1 MNTDILAAVRA
12 EFVKART
19 DPAPQ
24 LVLLVAVLM
33 MIGLPLLTAFN
44 LAEDFPV
51 AGTTTVRDY
60 LFSFPGRQGYLA
72 ALLLGVLIA
81 ARDVESGGT
90 ARLVVMCRGRG
101 AVLVGKVVVTAVA
114 SLTAGLACIV
124 AATLTVSAVVWART
138 SINPLQDPAIWWMG
152 LRTLVVF
159 VVWGLIGL
167 GVGLLVR
174 NTVASTAAV
183 LLYGILVEPTIT
195 FLSNEHTWLSGVGR
209 FLPSALSYALVWP
222 STPGVENTSVGA
234 QSGQALA
241 VGPAI
246 GMLCVYA
253 VLAVAVGYALGL
265 FRRDLPA

>member
-1 MNTDILAAVRA
+1 MNTEILAAVRA

-19 DPAPQ
+19 DPALQ

-101 AVLVGKVVVTAVA
+101 AVLVGKVVVIAVA

-138 SINPLQDPAIWWMG
+138 SINPLQDPAIWWMS

-159 VVWGLIGL
+159 VVWSLIGL
-167 GVGLLVR
+167 GVGLLMR
-174 NTVASTAAV
+174 NTVASTATV
-183 LLYGILVEPTIT
+183 LLYGILIEPTIT
-195 FLSNEHTWLSGVGR
+195 FLSNEHTSLSGVGR

-222 STPGVENTSVGA
+222 STPGVENPSVGA

-246 GMLCVYA
+246 GLLCVYA
-253 VLAVAVGYALGL
+253 ALAIVVGYAMGL